1 MKAESF
7 TKLESRQDF
16 FSESSL
22 ISSFTS
28 SGRGRGN
35 EEGNL
40 LLGPTRGS
48 EETEK
53 NFPTLRGKAKKEA
66 KK

>member
-1 MKAESF
+1 VCSIND
-7 TKLESRQDF
+7 L

-22 ISSFTS
+22 ASSFTS

-40 LLGPTRGS
+40 LLGPTRGPEDLKSSETLHS
-48 EETEK
+48 EERSK
-53 NFPTLRGKAKKEA
+53 RTL
-66 KK
+66 